1 MGKGGREKQKMKAK
15 EKEKRNKKKTAEE
28 LSFFEISRRGM
39 AGDPKKDPA
48 QSCIPILE
56 WYENGIL
63 HIAEDPE
70 TKKKSGGKETELYC
84 IVCSFSS
91 SGYLSGTEAEKG
103 RKYFAYKEALSSLPT
118 YLHYEELVSNRPV
131 DKQTYLDAVAA
142 GPESSTDPFGRRFFL
157 GAAKIRGRNRPGDFS
172 EALFACAFHFRRRAA
187 TFP

>member
-1 MGKGGREKQKMKAK
+1 MKSPAGVWRE
-15 EKEKRNKKKTAEE
+15 
-28 LSFFEISRRGM
+28 I
-39 AGDPKKDPA
+39 PKKVPA

-70 TKKKSGGKETELYC
+70 TKKKSGGQGTELYC

-131 DKQTYLDAVAA
+131 DKQTYPDAVAA
-142 GPESSTDPFGRRFFL
+142 GPESSTDPFADAFFSVQRKFVGGIDPGR
-157 GAAKIRGRNRPGDFS
+157 FS
-172 EALFACAFHFRRRAA
+172 EALFACAFHLCVGRRPSRKPLA
-187 TFP
+187 